1 MSYKIDKESNED
13 LAKVIQDL
21 YVLVRKM
28 NSIAG
33 SHSLTKDRLTNQK
46 EIVKSEVREMREAL
60 DENNLAEIALESVDL
75 LITLSELVMIL
86 DGNEDLTKNPPKYLN
101 SGCRNVAQLVADVE
115 HSVEE
120 ENWIDALGSAEDLVS
135 QINADM
141 CFNIKSV
148 GESMLSK
155 FTPMTFLEQSSE
167 TEFSLCEQ
175 LQGDR
180 YEEVYSEVVDY
191 QGEEFVVFKTK
202 YDKKNNESY
211 SKGKFLKSPLTFKDP
226 QIIIFD

>member
-86 DGNEDLTKNPPKYLN
+86 DGNEDLTKNPPKYL
-101 SGCRNVAQLVADVE
+101 
-115 HSVEE
+115 
-120 ENWIDALGSAEDLVS
+120 
-135 QINADM
+135 
-141 CFNIKSV
+141 
-148 GESMLSK
+148 
-155 FTPMTFLEQSSE
+155 T
-167 TEFSLCEQ
+167 
-175 LQGDR
+175 
-180 YEEVYSEVVDY
+180 
-191 QGEEFVVFKTK
+191 
-202 YDKKNNESY
+202 
-211 SKGKFLKSPLTFKDP
+211 LTCVL
-226 QIIIFD
+226 ILNL